1 MSVKLKKI
9 IFKKN
14 NFYYYFNIIFKFR
27 NNLDYLKL
35 NKIKK
40 VSKKD
45 SHHWL
50 LDNKDKRIFFLI
62 KFNNKNVGIF
72 NFNKMQPTFSQVILK
87 KYRNKKI
94 GKISAKI
101 LLKKLKKMG
110 YYRLT
115 TFASKNNLASY
126 NIHKEISFKSKL
138 LTKKNNFYQFFINT
152 KKF

>member
-1 MSVKLKKI
+1 MSINLKKI
-9 IFKKN
+9 DFNKS
-14 NFYYYFNIIFKFR
+14 NFNYYFKIIFRFR

-40 VSKKD
+40 VSIKDSYNWLVNNKKD
-45 SHHWL
+45 
-50 LDNKDKRIFFLI
+50 RIFFLI
-62 KFNNKNVGIF
+62 RYKNKNVGIF
-72 NFNKMQPTFSQVILK
+72 NFNKKDPTFSQVILK

-101 LLKKLKKMG
+101 LLNKLKKLG
-110 YYRLT
+110 YFKLITY
-115 TFASKNNLASY
+115 ASKHNIASY

-138 LTKKNNFYQFFINT
+138 HSKKNKFYKFFINT

>member
-1 MSVKLKKI
+1 MSISLKKVSLNKNNFNYYFKI
-9 IFKKN
+9 IFN
-14 NFYYYFNIIFKFR
+14 FR
-27 NNLDYLKL
+27 NNSDYLKL
-35 NKIKK
+35 NNIKK

-45 SHHWL
+45 SYRWL
-50 LDNKDKRIFFLI
+50 LDNKNKRIFFLI

-72 NFNKMQPTFSQVILK
+72 NFNKTQPTFSQVILK

-138 LTKKNNFYQFFINT
+138 HTKKNNFYQFFINT